1 MVEMVGLVIITIGS
15 LFLDEVMESIIL
27 KINKKIYKLKPY
39 FLLGNQ
45 I

>member
-1 MVEMVGLVIITIGS
+1 MVEMVGLVIITIG
-15 LFLDEVMESIIL
+15 LLVLDEVMASLTL
-27 KINKKIYKLKPY
+27 KINKKVDKLELY